1 MLKGV
6 DIQHDLVTCKYTWLE
21 MACSIVREGGGGA
34 GLGELEGR
42 GGPGH
47 HAGAGGV
54 GGRGQPREV
63 GGEALQLG
71 LQPALLTTAARI

>member
-47 HAGAGGV
+47 PAGAATTS
-54 GGRGQPREV
+54 RGP
-63 GGEALQLG
+63 GTALHDG
-71 LQPALLTTAARI
+71 ST